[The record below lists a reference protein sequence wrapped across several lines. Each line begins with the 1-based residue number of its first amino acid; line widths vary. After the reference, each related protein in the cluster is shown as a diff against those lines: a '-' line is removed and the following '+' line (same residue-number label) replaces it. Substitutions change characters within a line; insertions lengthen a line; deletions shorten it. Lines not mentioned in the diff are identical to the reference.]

1 MNDSA
6 VILFS
11 LLVCIFS
18 AVLPS
23 KGQAAETGYQEIT
36 APELKI
42 MLEEKKC
49 LLINALSKIEFE
61 IQHIEGSINIP
72 VVDMHSTTKLPADK
86 STPLVFYCMGTR

>member
-1 MNDSA
+1 MNHSA

-11 LLVCIFS
+11 SLLCVFS
-18 AVLPS
+18 AVLPFR
-23 KGQAAETGYQEIT
+23 GQAAETGYTEIT
-36 APELKI
+36 APELKT

-72 VVDMHSTTKLPADK
+72 VVDMNSTTKLPADK
-86 STPLVFYCMGTR
+86 STPLVFYCMGKK

>member
-1 MNDSA
+1 MNHSA

-11 LLVCIFS
+11 LVLCVFS
-18 AVLPS
+18 AVLPF
-23 KGQAAETGYQEIT
+23 KGQTAETGYTEIT
-36 APELKI
+36 APELKT

-72 VVDMHSTTKLPADK
+72 VVDMNSTTKLPADK